1 MHDKE
6 CIIPFTICIMHEKS
20 FDFQKLQ
27 ERNRVFMKEIRKTK
41 IVCTL
46 GPSTDK
52 GDVLRQLMLEG
63 MNVARFNFSHGSH
76 EEQKGRLEKLVAL
89 RKELNLPVAA
99 LLDTKG
105 PEIRLKELKG
115 GKAELKEGQLFTL
128 ALGDFVGDASRV
140 AITYED
146 LHNDVHVGDRI
157 LIDDGLIEMKVIR
170 LDGTDIV
177 CEVVNGGMISNKKGV
192 NVPNVELSMPFISE
206 TDYNDIVFGI
216 ENGFDFIAASF
227 TRTADD
233 ILQIRKILDEHDCK
247 SINIIAKIEN
257 KQGVDNIDE
266 IIRVSDGI
274 MVARGDMGVE
284 IPMEDVPVIQK
295 ILIEK
300 VYKAGKQVITAT
312 QMLDSMMKHPRP
324 TRAEATDVANAVYDG
339 TSAIMLSGETAAGD
353 YPVEA
358 LQTMV
363 KIASRTEQDINYM
376 SRLKKRS
383 ILTNPD
389 ITNAIAHATCTTAM
403 DLNASA
409 IITVSNSGRTAR
421 MVSKYRPACPIIGC
435 SVNKDVCRKMS
446 LSWGVTPLLVELKH
460 NSDELFDHAVDKA
473 EEMGLIKQGEIVVL
487 TAGVPLGISGTTNMI
502 KVHVAGH
509 ILMQGKGLNDKVD
522 SGNMCVVNSAEE
534 LKEKFKVGDIIVAKD
549 TCNEM
554 MEQIRLSSGLILE
567 KNSINCHGA
576 IAGLSLDLPVLIGAE
591 NATQILKSGAFVTLD
606 GKKGIVSCNN

>member
-1 MHDKE
+1 M
-6 CIIPFTICIMHEKS
+6 
-20 FDFQKLQ
+20 
-27 ERNRVFMKEIRKTK
+27 REIRKTK

-52 GDVLRQLMLEG
+52 GDVLRQLMQEG

-76 EEQKGRLEKLVAL
+76 EEQKARLDKLVAL
-89 RKELNLPVAA
+89 REELDLPVAA

-146 LHNDVHVGDRI
+146 LHNDVKAGDRI
-157 LIDDGLIEMKVIR
+157 LIDDGLIEMKVVR

-177 CEVVNGGMISNKKGV
+177 CEVINGGMISNKKGV
-192 NVPNVELSMPFISE
+192 NVPNVELSMPFIRE
-206 TDYNDIVFGI
+206 TDYSDIVFGI

-233 ILQIRKILDEHDCK
+233 ILQIRKILEEHDCK
-247 SINIIAKIEN
+247 SVNIIAKIEN
-257 KQGVDNIDE
+257 KQGVDNIDD

-509 ILMQGKGLNDKVD
+509 ILMRGKGLNDKVD

>member
-1 MHDKE
+1 M
-6 CIIPFTICIMHEKS
+6 
-20 FDFQKLQ
+20 
-27 ERNRVFMKEIRKTK
+27 REIRKTK

-52 GDVLRQLMLEG
+52 GDVLRQLMQEG

-76 EEQKGRLEKLVAL
+76 EEQKARLDKLVAL
-89 RKELNLPVAA
+89 REELDLPVAA

-146 LHNDVHVGDRI
+146 LHNDVKAGDRI
-157 LIDDGLIEMKVIR
+157 LIDDGLIEMKVVR

-177 CEVVNGGMISNKKGV
+177 CEVINGGMISNKKGV

-206 TDYNDIVFGI
+206 TDYSDIVFGI
-216 ENGFDFIAASF
+216 KNGFDFIAASF

-233 ILQIRKILDEHDCK
+233 ILQIRKILEEHDCK
-247 SINIIAKIEN
+247 SVNIIAKIEN
-257 KQGVDNIDE
+257 KQGVDNIDD

-509 ILMQGKGLNDKVD
+509 ILMQGKGLNDKVA

-534 LKEKFKVGDIIVAKD
+534 LKEKFKVGDIIVVKD

-567 KNSINCHGA
+567 KSSINCHGA

>member
-1 MHDKE
+1 M
-6 CIIPFTICIMHEKS
+6 
-20 FDFQKLQ
+20 
-27 ERNRVFMKEIRKTK
+27 RKTK
-41 IVCTL
+41 IICTV
-46 GPSTDK
+46 GPATDED
-52 GDVLRQLMLEG
+52 GVLEKMIKAG
-63 MNVARFNFSHGSH
+63 MNVARFNFSHGTH
-76 EEQKGRLEKLVAL
+76 EMHKKRFDELVAL
-89 RKELNLPVAA
+89 RDKLDLPIATM
-99 LLDTKG
+99 LDTKG
-105 PEIRLKELKG
+105 PEIRIGYFKDHKAVTLKDGDDYILTSRDIECDEKQASVSFKELP
-115 GKAELKEGQLFTL
+115 Q
-128 ALGDFVGDASRV
+128 
-140 AITYED
+140 
-146 LHNDVHVGDRI
+146 DVRMGTIIRI
-157 LIDDGLIEMKVIR
+157 NDGLVSLRVEKVEGPDIYCKVV
-170 LDGTDIV
+170 DGGV
-177 CEVVNGGMISNKKGV
+177 ISDQKGV
-192 NVPNVELSMPFISE
+192 NVPDTNLSMPYLSE
-206 TDYNDIVFGI
+206 HDMSDLAFGAKL
-216 ENGFDFIAASF
+216 GFDFIAASF
-227 TRTADD
+227 IRSAADVD
-233 ILQIRKILDEHDCK
+233 YLRNFTNSVGFHKVK
-247 SINIIAKIEN
+247 IIAKIEN
-257 KQGVDNIDE
+257 MSGVNNIDE
-266 IIRVSDGI
+266 IIAAADGI
-274 MVARGDMGVE
+274 MIARGDMGVE
-284 IPMEDVPVIQK
+284 IPFELIPSIQK
-295 ILIEK
+295 KLIK
-300 VYKAGKQVITAT
+300 KAYTAGKQVITAT
-312 QMLDSMMKHPRP
+312 QMLESMITNARP
-324 TRAEATDVANAVYDG
+324 TRAEITDVANAIYDG

>member
-1 MHDKE
+1 M
-6 CIIPFTICIMHEKS
+6 
-20 FDFQKLQ
+20 
-27 ERNRVFMKEIRKTK
+27 REIRKTK

-52 GDVLRQLMLEG
+52 GDVLRQLMQEG

-76 EEQKGRLEKLVAL
+76 EEQKARLDKLVAL
-89 RKELNLPVAA
+89 REELDLPVAA

-146 LHNDVHVGDRI
+146 LHNDVKAGDRI
-157 LIDDGLIEMKVIR
+157 LIDDGLIEMKVVR

-177 CEVVNGGMISNKKGV
+177 CEVINGGMISNKKGV

-233 ILQIRKILDEHDCK
+233 ILQIRKILEEHDCK
-247 SINIIAKIEN
+247 SVNIIAKIEN
-257 KQGVDNIDE
+257 KQGVDNIDD

-509 ILMQGKGLNDKVD
+509 ILMRGKGLNDKVD

-576 IAGLSLDLPVLIGAE
+576 IAGLSLDIPVLIGAE